1 MKAFILILFT
11 CLALSAKATDIPLD
25 SIYNAVFAFQKK
37 TEQCNYEERIDYLF
51 DPVTQK
57 YLKQSDIGI
66 YQIYYYASPEYV
78 NFIIIEKKSFQ
89 LINMHDPLEKNVEIF
104 FDYFKRNNIPD
115 KLILKYL
122 SYLASIAKRNEYVD
136 RSHSFYIGPRCT
148 REIERKREQVFDI
161 SQCKIKR
168 FSPKSD
174 LSYFIYSAFGITNLG
189 IIEKKKVSLLN
200 MYGEYFDCLTPLINC
215 MIRNN
220 TKQDEIFKYI
230 RLLNKTYSENH
241 AHLDSLFKSPVSEY
255 DTIVLKVNGQKA
267 RWD

>member
-37 TEQCNYEERIDYLF
+37 TEQYNYEERIDYLF

-122 SYLASIAKRNEYVD
+122 SYLASIAKRNE
-136 RSHSFYIGPRCT
+136 
-148 REIERKREQVFDI
+148 
-161 SQCKIKR
+161 
-168 FSPKSD
+168 
-174 LSYFIYSAFGITNLG
+174 
-189 IIEKKKVSLLN
+189 
-200 MYGEYFDCLTPLINC
+200 
-215 MIRNN
+215 
-220 TKQDEIFKYI
+220 
-230 RLLNKTYSENH
+230 
-241 AHLDSLFKSPVSEY
+241 
-255 DTIVLKVNGQKA
+255 
-267 RWD
+267 

>member
-1 MKAFILILFT
+1 
-11 CLALSAKATDIPLD
+11 
-25 SIYNAVFAFQKK
+25 
-37 TEQCNYEERIDYLF
+37 
-51 DPVTQK
+51 
-57 YLKQSDIGI
+57 
-66 YQIYYYASPEYV
+66 
-78 NFIIIEKKSFQ
+78 
-89 LINMHDPLEKNVEIF
+89 MHDPLEKNVEIF

-115 KLILKYL
+115 KLILEYL

-136 RSHSFYIGPRCT
+136 RSHSFYIGPKCT
-148 REIERKREQVFDI
+148 REIEREREQVFDI

-168 FSPKSD
+168 FSPKSN

-200 MYGEYFDCLTPLINC
+200 MYGEYFDCLIPLINC
-215 MIRNN
+215 MIKNN

-241 AHLDSLFKSPVSEY
+241 AYLDSLFKSPVSEY

-267 RWD
+267 Y